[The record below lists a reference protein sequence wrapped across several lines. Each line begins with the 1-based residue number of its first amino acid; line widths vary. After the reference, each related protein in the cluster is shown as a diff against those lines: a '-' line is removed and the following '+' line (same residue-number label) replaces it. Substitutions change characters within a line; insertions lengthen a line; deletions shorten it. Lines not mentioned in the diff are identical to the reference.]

1 MLLPGAEKSRMG
13 LGRCLLLRPA
23 LRAVTIA
30 ALVLGLGSVPSR
42 AFAQDGTDGTPVAG
56 DVEEPVVAEET
67 PTTEP
72 ELVEPNSVEP
82 AGELTPDPPIEGSL
96 TSNYSDVDTS
106 NDTATVDFSGDIPS
120 GGIDFED
127 IAVLSANIDYDS
139 DDSCLGG
146 SPSFLLDT
154 ASGIVFV
161 LIGPAP
167 TFTGCVDGDT
177 GNLLTDG
184 QARFSLGLLGG
195 AAFATYAEAAT
206 FLDGIKIT
214 GIYFGV
220 GNGFLFGDLEQSLT
234 LVSASVDVDGINEVG
249 NLTVTKTEDDP
260 KGETV
265 PGACFTLFAVDEEA
279 EDDRGEEVA
288 PEACDDDL
296 DGDVE
301 FEGVPALFPLVLAE
315 TTPPR
320 GYAPGPDLPLTLD
333 EGENEV
339 IFPNSLGFGDLQIL
353 KYACEVDADP
363 VTFAIADPGEPAAT
377 VPDSSCH
384 PAAADFEIW
393 PFDEE
398 EDAIAAAVDAS
409 GSLIVTD
416 LPVTNGEPH
425 TLVETGTESSADFEI
440 EDGETTIVQ
449 VFNNTPPP
457 TPTAPA
463 TATPTEV
470 PTQVPTEAPSDET
483 PTETPEATVTSLP
496 STGSGESGAS
506 GEVLPVAI
514 LLLIAGL
521 GGAAW
526 AIRRRAAA

>member
-1 MLLPGAEKSRMG
+1 M
-13 LGRCLLLRPA
+13 
-23 LRAVTIA
+23 AV
-30 ALVLGLGSVPSR
+30 LVLGLGFDPGH
-42 AFAQDGTDGTPVAG
+42 AFAQDGTDGTPVA
-56 DVEEPVVAEET
+56 VEDEQPVIVEET
-67 PTTEP
+67 PTP
-72 ELVEPNSVEP
+72 ELDSVEP

-96 TSNYSDVDTS
+96 TSNYSDADTS

-154 ASGIVFV
+154 ALGIVFV

-167 TFTGCVDGDT
+167 SFTGCVDGDT

-195 AAFATYAEAAT
+195 PAFASYGDAAT
-206 FLDGIKIT
+206 FLEGIKIT
-214 GIYFGV
+214 GISFAV
-220 GNGFLFGDLEQSLT
+220 GNGFLFGDLEQSLS

-249 NLTVTKTEDDP
+249 DLTVTKTEDDP
-260 KGETV
+260 KGEIV
-265 PGACFTLFAVDEEA
+265 PGACFTLFAVDEEE

-296 DGDVE
+296 DGDVD
-301 FEGVPALFPLVLAE
+301 FEDVPALVPLILAE

-320 GYAPGPDLPLTLD
+320 GYAPAPDLPVTLE
-333 EGENEV
+333 EGENAITV
-339 IFPNSLGFGDLQIL
+339 PNSLGFGDLQIL
-353 KYACEVDADP
+353 KYACTADADP
-363 VTFAIADPGEPAAT
+363 VVFAVAEPGEPAAT

-384 PAAADFEIW
+384 PAAADFEVW

-409 GSLIVTD
+409 GSLIVSD
-416 LPVTNGEPH
+416 LPVTNGDPH
-425 TLVETGTESSADFEI
+425 TLVEANTESSVGFEI

-457 TPTAPA
+457 TPTA

-470 PTQVPTEAPSDET
+470 PTQVPTAVPTEAPSGEN

-496 STGSGESGAS
+496 STGSGEPDPSGAF
-506 GEVLPVAI
+506 LPAAI
-514 LLLIAGL
+514 LLLLAGL
-521 GGAAW
+521 GAAAW
-526 AIRRRAAA
+526 ALRRRTAA